1 MRDWVSRV
9 GSTVVLTLA
18 LLGFGPAVLAA
29 PEITASERF
38 PQPLA
43 TDPDLKVLTLPAEY
57 PRSWAFL
64 AYANDKFEIRN
75 VGGDDR
81 AVKGQL
87 AGHESATLL
96 VGNHRPELYVADT
109 VWSRGN
115 RGIRTDYITVYDK
128 RTLSATGEIVLPGA
142 KRALIEPLE
151 GMFSFADDERL
162 ALVFNFTPAASVT
175 VVDLAQRKVLNEVK
189 IPGCSLAYA
198 TGKRGFS
205 SLCSSG
211 TLLSVQLD
219 AKGAVKSRSE
229 SRVFNDLDQD
239 PLFTASALIA
249 GVRYF
254 PTFHGRVQPIDL
266 STDEPQ
272 VLPDW
277 PLVPAEDEKRN
288 WRPSGLQLA
297 ASGDDGRLYVL
308 MQPDAHE
315 GSHKEPGTE
324 VWAFDP
330 QSHARVGRLRLV
342 RPGTSIEVTHDVN
355 PLLLVATSEQ
365 LDVYAL
371 PHGNLMRSLDSA
383 AMRGGMLMEAVK

>member
-1 MRDWVSRV
+1 
-9 GSTVVLTLA
+9 
-18 LLGFGPAVLAA
+18 
-29 PEITASERF
+29 
-38 PQPLA
+38 
-43 TDPDLKVLTLPAEY
+43 LPAEY

-96 VGNHRPELYVADT
+96 VANHRPEIYVADT

-115 RGIRTDYITVYDK
+115 RGTRTDYITVYDK
-128 RTLSATGEIVLPGA
+128 RTLSPTGEIVLPGA

-175 VVDLAQRKVLNEVK
+175 VVDLAQRKVLTEVK

-229 SRVFNDLDQD
+229 SRVFNDLDKD

-266 STDEPQ
+266 STDEPKL
-272 VLPDW
+272 LPDW

-324 VWAFDP
+324 VWVFDP
-330 QSHARVGRLRLV
+330 QSHARVERLRLV